1 MTPVLAGEPV
11 DLPLRGELRYGL
23 ELARLVCDPTFLR
36 PGRLL
41 DAPPVMLVPGFL
53 SGDASLAVLRGWLR
67 RRGSRA
73 SSAGMR
79 LNVDCAERNVSR
91 LEVRLRNLAADTGRP
106 VAVIGHSRGGELAR
120 ALAVRYPDI
129 VRTLVMLGSPV
140 VEPLSAGRPVLAA
153 VRSVT
158 RLGDL
163 GVPGM
168 FSTNCAEGDCCAA
181 FREDLGAPLAPDVRA
196 VAIYSRSDGIVSWR
210 ACIDPYARQLEVE
223 SSHIG
228 MPVNRQVYRALAE
241 ILDEEPRRSR
251 RVRRPVIGC
260 PRKRGDLG

>member
-1 MTPVLAGEPV
+1 VTPVLAGEPV

-23 ELARLVCDPTFLR
+23 ELARLVCDATFLV
-36 PGRLL
+36 PGRQV
-41 DAPPVMLVPGFL
+41 DPPPVILVPGFL

-67 RRGSRA
+67 RRGSRT

-79 LNVDCAERNVSR
+79 LNVDCAERTVSR
-91 LEVRLRNLAADTGRP
+91 LEVRLRNLAADTGRR

-120 ALAVRYPDI
+120 ALAVRCPDA
-129 VRTLVMLGSPV
+129 VSTLVMLGSPV
-140 VEPLSAGRPVLAA
+140 LEPLSAGRPVLAA

-168 FSTNCAEGDCCAA
+168 FSTQCAEGDCCAA
-181 FREDLGAPLAPDVRA
+181 FREHLAAPLPPDMRA
-196 VAIYSRSDGIVSWR
+196 IAIYSRSDGIVSWP
-210 ACIDPYARQLEVE
+210 ACLDPCARHLEVE
-223 SSHIG
+223 SSHAG

-241 ILDEEPRRSR
+241 ILEEEPRWSR
-251 RVRRPVIGC
+251 
-260 PRKRGDLG
+260 